1 MAEGY
6 SREGWRTR
14 KSLRCLA
21 SGGRSLRCPRAGWRR
36 VLQARH
42 GPCVSFWAR
51 MARRVR
57 GLRASESLGEYHL
70 PASQHDLRSV
80 GVTVTCELEWRA

>member
-42 GPCVSFWAR
+42 GPCVSFLAR

-57 GLRASESLGEYHL
+57 GLHASESVGEYHL
-70 PASQHDLRSV
+70 PANRPELRSV
-80 GVTVTCELEWRA
+80 GVTCELEWRV